1 MRTTK
6 GKNRQ
11 EVLRG
16 ASLGGEPGGGCC
28 DRPGA
33 GIAEKSATPA
43 SPGPGERELGVC
55 PACGRPGRPVK
66 LVTVKSLLSSEA
78 TTRLDPGREWH
89 FCPHGDCDVVYHS
102 AELAYRGAEVRVP
115 VFQREPGEDVPVCYC
130 FGWTRRRIREEVR
143 RTGRNTPA
151 EEITAHVRAGR
162 CACEIRNPQ
171 GGCCL
176 PNVRRVAEEAAGV
189 LDPSP

>member
-1 MRTTK
+1 MTSFPDEKVGLDCCGRPAH
-6 GKNRQ
+6 
-11 EVLRG
+11 G
-16 ASLGGEPGGGCC
+16 ASPAADGGTGAVPATSAAI
-28 DRPGA
+28 PGA
-33 GIAEKSATPA
+33 PR
-43 SPGPGERELGVC
+43 PGVC
-55 PACGRPGRPVK
+55 PVCGRPGRAVK
-66 LVTVKSLLSSEA
+66 PATVKSLLSPEA
-78 TTRLDPGREWH
+78 LARLDPVRKWY

-102 AELAYRGAEVRVP
+102 AELAYRRAEVRVP
-115 VFQREPGEDVPVCYC
+115 VFQKDPGEDVPVCYC

-176 PNVRRVAEEAAGV
+176 PNVRRVAEEAAGG
-189 LDPSP
+189 LAPSP